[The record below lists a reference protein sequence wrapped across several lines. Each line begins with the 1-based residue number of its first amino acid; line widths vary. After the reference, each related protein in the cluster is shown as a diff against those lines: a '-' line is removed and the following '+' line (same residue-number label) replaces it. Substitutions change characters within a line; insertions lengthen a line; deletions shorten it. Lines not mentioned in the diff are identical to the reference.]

1 LENLTASSATEPAI
15 ADAQPVAPV
24 EQERFVSVSS
34 IWQQPE
40 TPSDPVAVLAA
51 AASAAAESGS
61 VPSDGPQGLSGW
73 RNLSRDEQQKHLA
86 AQRFARVQVAEMRLA
101 QAEALQS
108 GRGRKDLYG
117 ALKQPIDTAREN
129 FRERF
134 MVASPTMVDY
144 LHLEM
149 MRSLAND
156 DLSLLGPNYPG
167 PLH

>member
-1 LENLTASSATEPAI
+1 M
-15 ADAQPVAPV
+15 
-24 EQERFVSVSS
+24 
-34 IWQQPE
+34 
-40 TPSDPVAVLAA
+40 PSDAPH
-51 AASAAAESGS
+51 
-61 VPSDGPQGLSGW
+61 GLSGW

-101 QAEALQS
+101 QAETLHS
-108 GRGRKDLYG
+108 GRDGKNIYA